1 MHLQQR
7 FRDLLVRAAAEL
19 YEDHPDRM
27 ERPDLI
33 PTPNTIDD
41 ADLVL
46 FFEGLE
52 SGLIRLERGGKFN
65 TLDRPTPSGRW
76 SLLSR
81 SRDGGWYNAEYLPQL
96 AAYIELVR
104 RLGYP
109 PGRVLFELP
118 QRSLQLDLAVLSD
131 EGTVVVLGEAKRA
144 AGMLDPF
151 DRCRPRSVQP
161 GSARRGDQAARG
173 RGATARL
180 APVADPR
187 PAPLARRPRCAA
199 GVPLQL
205 CPARARHDPVSPFGR
220 ETQAD
225 APAGSA
231 DGAAHAALTT
241 AKPQRGANEW
251 PPGPSLASG
260 NLRMTP
266 SSRGV
271 YANACSE
278 RRARHH
284 PASATVP
291 VNSFSKATW
300 SGDSDNGDRSL
311 SGNTRAASTSDL
323 RKLVAIPI
331 LTPRSRN
338 TASSLAISNR

>member
-161 GSARRGDQAARG
+161 
-173 RGATARL
+173 
-180 APVADPR
+180 
-187 PAPLARRPRCAA
+187 
-199 GVPLQL
+199 
-205 CPARARHDPVSPFGR
+205 
-220 ETQAD
+220 
-225 APAGSA
+225 
-231 DGAAHAALTT
+231 
-241 AKPQRGANEW
+241 
-251 PPGPSLASG
+251 
-260 NLRMTP
+260 
-266 SSRGV
+266 
-271 YANACSE
+271 
-278 RRARHH
+278 
-284 PASATVP
+284 ASATVP

-323 RKLVAIPI
+323 RELVAIPI
-331 LTPRSRN
+331 LTPRSRS

>member
-180 APVADPR
+180 APVADP
-187 PAPLARRPRCAA
+187 
-199 GVPLQL
+199 
-205 CPARARHDPVSPFGR
+205 
-220 ETQAD
+220 
-225 APAGSA
+225 PAGSA